1 MNVLD
6 FTIKN
11 LARSLLFALLAQ
23 QACLEA
29 EQGKYLCEIQ
39 RHWWFQAP
47 RMCSGALGE
56 LRADLSP

>member
-29 EQGKYLCEIQ
+29 EQGKYLCEGKFSGTGGFRIQ
-39 RHWWFQAP
+39 ECVLVH
-47 RMCSGALGE
+47 
-56 LRADLSP
+56 